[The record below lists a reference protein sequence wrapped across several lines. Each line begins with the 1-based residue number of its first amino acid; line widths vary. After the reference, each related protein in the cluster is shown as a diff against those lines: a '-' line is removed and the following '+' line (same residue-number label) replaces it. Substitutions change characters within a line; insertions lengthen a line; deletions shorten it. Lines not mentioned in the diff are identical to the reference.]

1 MVARQR
7 DMNPTTDV
15 AQMQVADA
23 MHRGVVTCS
32 RETSLV
38 TVAHLMGAQRIHCV
52 VIVAAMPDNEVKL
65 CGVVSDRDVLAAAVC
80 GDIRDDTAEGCAA
93 TEVVTVEPSDSLLS
107 AAELMHDH
115 GVTHA
120 VVVVPGTSVPVG
132 ILSALD
138 VAAVLGRVW
147 PEPKV
152 ASTA

>member
-1 MVARQR
+1 MVAGRSNLNQ
-7 DMNPTTDV
+7 TTDIE
-15 AQMQVADA
+15 QLQVADA
-23 MHRGVVTCS
+23 MHRGLVTCS

-38 TVAHLMGAQRIHCV
+38 TVAHMMAAQRIHWV
-52 VIVAAMPDNEVKL
+52 AIVATMPDNEVKL
-65 CGVVSDRDVLAAAVC
+65 CGVVSDRDVLAAAVS

-93 TEVVTVEPSDSLLS
+93 TEVVTVTPSDSLLS

-120 VVVVPGTSVPVG
+120 VVVVPGTNVPVG

-138 VAAVLGRVW
+138 VAAVVGRVW